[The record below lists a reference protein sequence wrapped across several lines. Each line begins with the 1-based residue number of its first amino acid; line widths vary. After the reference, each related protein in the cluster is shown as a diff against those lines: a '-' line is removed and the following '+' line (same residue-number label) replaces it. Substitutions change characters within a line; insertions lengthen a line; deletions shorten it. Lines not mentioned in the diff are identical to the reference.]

1 YSFQKNVFLTNV
13 MEKKKLNI
21 LLIEDNKADVRLI
34 KELLKTNKDFIFELE
49 SNPRLSESVNLI
61 KTKKFD
67 IILLDLTLPDS
78 DRESTLE
85 NVLNVTTEI
94 PIIILT
100 GLDDKDFALK
110 SLQNGAQDYIVKDD
124 LNSSIL
130 IRAILY
136 AIERHKVEIEKARE
150 KAPKIPFD
158 EKDKEILN
166 YLQDNYRISYK
177 DLSKKVNL
185 AASTI
190 HNRVQNMIKE
200 GIIKKF
206 DTFVDPFKVGYESIA
221 IVGLSVDPLKLDA
234 IARKL
239 SNFDE
244 IQLIASSTGDH
255 NLILQIIAKDEK
267 MLWKFINE
275 DIKTIDGIQI
285 PIHVSSFI
293 DLFKMTNKINFN
305 MEKKS
310 K

>member
-1 YSFQKNVFLTNV
+1 
-13 MEKKKLNI
+13 MEKKNFNI

-34 KELLKTNKDFIFELE
+34 KELLKTSEDFKFELE
-49 SNPRLSESVNLI
+49 SNPRLTESINLI
-61 KTKKFD
+61 KTNNYD

-78 DRESTLE
+78 DRESTLQ
-85 NVLNVTTEI
+85 NVLSVTNEI
-94 PIIILT
+94 PIIVLT

-124 LNSSIL
+124 LNGSIL

-136 AIERHKVEIEKARE
+136 AIERHKIEIEKIRE
-150 KAPKIPFD
+150 KPPKIPFD
-158 EKDKEILN
+158 EKDKEILI

-177 DLSKKVNL
+177 DLSKKVKL

-221 IVGLSVDPLKLDA
+221 IVGVSVDPLKIDD
-234 IARKL
+234 IAKKL
-239 SNFDE
+239 SKFDE

-275 DIKTIDGIQI
+275 DIKTLEGIQT

-293 DLFKMTNKINFN
+293 DLFKMTHKINFN
-305 MEKKS
+305 VEKK